1 MSVSSGGV
9 WDSTAVCVTEAGHL
23 TREQRYPCLL
33 SAAAPTPTLQLRV
46 NTSRHNLSKSF
57 IPVELPDHRLVL
69 SSQQPTDFSMDSSID
84 TGTGIRLTDVNVLR

>member
-1 MSVSSGGV
+1 MSLSTV
-9 WDSTAVCVTEAGHL
+9 DSAAVCVAEAKHL

-57 IPVELPDHRLVL
+57 IPAVLPDQRLVL
-69 SSQQPTDFSMDSSID
+69 SSQQQTDFTMDSSID
-84 TGTGIRLTDVNVLR
+84 TGIGTRFSNVDVLR